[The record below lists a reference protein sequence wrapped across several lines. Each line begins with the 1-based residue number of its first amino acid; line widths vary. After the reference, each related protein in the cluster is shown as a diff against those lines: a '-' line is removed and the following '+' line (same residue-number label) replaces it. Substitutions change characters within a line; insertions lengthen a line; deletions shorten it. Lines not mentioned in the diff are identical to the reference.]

1 MKNIHVGNLSV
12 EATEAGVGAAFAV
25 FGPVQSVSIV
35 RDKQTGVTRGFG
47 FVHME
52 NSDQADAA
60 IAGLNGTQLDG
71 STLAVTEARSRGA
84 KTGFTPKSA
93 NAVVATAPEDEKPE
107 SATKHD
113 PTTDHMT
120 LTVGGHA

>member
-1 MKNIHVGNLSV
+1 MKNIHVANLSPD
-12 EATEAGVGAAFAV
+12 ATESGIGTAFAV

-35 RDKQTGVTRGFG
+35 RDKQTGVPRGFG

-60 IAGLNGTQLDG
+60 IVGMNGALLDG

-84 KTGFTPKSA
+84 KNNLGTKPADT
-93 NAVVATAPEDEKPE
+93 VAKPVLCAEKPE
-107 SATKHD
+107 
-113 PTTDHMT
+113 
-120 LTVGGHA
+120 